1 MSLDLVSFS
10 SLLVS
15 LASIC
20 VSVVALYVS
29 TRDAD
34 RDRINANSWETYK
47 SYNEESIR
55 RGRKITRQLQKN
67 PDWSAI
73 RTYAQ
78 WSEFF
83 QLDSSDE
90 QTESKLDE
98 QAVLDLTAFYHQTGL
113 LLTKK
118 LLDEDFTMQLVGDG
132 FEDRWPVIQRIPL
145 LFPDNNAYVGVYDL
159 HARYVRWNQTHR
171 ARVTREAQR
180 IRDAVKKELG
190 QRSCVL

>member
-83 QLDSSDE
+83 QLDSPDE

-98 QAVLDLTAFYHQTGL
+98 QAILDLAAFYHQTGL

-132 FEDRWPVIQRIPL
+132 FEDRWPVIQRIPF
-145 LFPDNNAYVGVYDL
+145 LFPDNNAYAGVYEL
-159 HARYVRWNQTHR
+159 HARFVRWDKTHR
-171 ARVTREAQR
+171 AKATAEAER
-180 IRDAVKKELG
+180 IREAVKKELG
-190 QRSCVL
+190 Q